1 MDGLQIYYSAET
13 SVEQALAVIER
24 GVTFLRAAKVWWSET
39 SGLWQPE
46 DSVLEYTTVGA
57 TLDALITPI
66 W

>member
-46 DSVLEYTTVGA
+46 DSVL
-57 TLDALITPI
+57 
-66 W
+66 